1 MKTAL
6 KLRTII
12 LIAICSVLF
21 SFDGFRNFAQS
32 NSSNLFQVFCSETTV
47 KYGTTFYFQIPI
59 QQDILENDWITL
71 LFPAV
76 FPVPAYSVSHD
87 EIGKEYTT
95 EYNLRNNIHVNFLC
109 LDPKKPLPVINYA
122 ENSLSFLMPR
132 TLKIRKEEPTFLW
145 ISLYYTLPDKSC
157 AGQFGFWHSS
167 LSNVIYSNSIQVTE
181 MKPIFGLEDVSLKVS
196 NPVWNEATSWEF
208 TSRTN
213 ENLVLK
219 KNIDAVGIFFLTAT
233 EMPKYGNPSQVT
245 VNGTPCYLV
254 EVTSNS
260 IEITMP
266 VTIRENQTIVIR
278 IEEPFGIKTMRKP
291 GKNEILLSVR
301 YVLSSSSSTSIKYSL
316 FLNVQPGKPL
326 ISASNPV
333 AGKKTTYTLTWSWS
347 YSSDK
352 NISNIEIRWPN
363 QIPLEEGCSIRYS
376 VNGKEEKNGDYQN
389 GVVSLPMNQKFEPN
403 QPIQIQLL
411 NYQIKKTYQ
420 LVEFIS
426 PSPGEISFAFRYD
439 PNSEWSEFPPLTI
452 LADQIRFKTINW
464 ENRYTAQP
472 IDVTM
477 EFEQNSSISQF
488 LTEGFYLVFS
498 ESIKLPASIPPESIY
513 CLTDYSTITEIKSTL
528 IDSHTLFLKVDSQK
542 IPAFNNK
549 SLNIHINPKSS
560 ILNPENPD
568 EMVSIGFRKENI
580 GSLLDNA
587 QWSLVRWVKPASL
600 VVVGGILG
608 KNNWYTTPPMI
619 KIESSDPASSVT
631 VNGFSVNDIARFCI
645 PLLEGQNKQYFTLV
659 NDYPH
664 RDFNNVTNLRYSS
677 IVVTIDTIPVKI
689 TQMDPSLSW
698 SITGDSSFKVKGMI
712 AMPETIDYNGPK
724 PLLDQSLQI
733 QDRMVVIQADGSF
746 ETLVSLHLG
755 KNDIPVFLTDWAGH
769 SLKNILHVY
778 RGKGLVLQINNATA
792 WSNGKKITID
802 VPPLINNGTTFVP
815 LRLISEAFGAKVTYQ
830 SQTKPISVI
839 IQREN
844 QKIEFI
850 VGSKNVKVNG
860 KVHILNVSPV
870 LVQNRMLIPL
880 RFLAE
885 IWKMETIWE
894 PKDQVVAILFP
905 V

>member
-6 KLRTII
+6 KHRTII
-12 LIAICSVLF
+12 LIVICSALF
-21 SFDGFRNFAQS
+21 CFDGFRSFAQS

-47 KYGTTFYFQIPI
+47 KYGASFHFQIEI

-87 EIGKEYTT
+87 ETGKDYTT
-95 EYNLRNNIHVNFLC
+95 EYYLGKNIRVNFLC

-145 ISLYYTLPDKSC
+145 ISLSYTLPDKPC
-157 AGQFGFWHSS
+157 VGKFGFWHSS
-167 LSNVIYSNSIQVTE
+167 LSNLIYSNSIQVTE
-181 MKPIFGLEDVSLKVS
+181 KKHIFGLEDVSLKVS
-196 NPVWNEATSWEF
+196 SPVWDEPTSWEF

-213 ENLVLK
+213 ESLVLK
-219 KNIDAVGIFFLTAT
+219 KNIDTVGIFFLTAT
-233 EMPKYGNPSQVT
+233 DMPKYSNPSQVT
-245 VNGTPCYLV
+245 VNGIPCYLV
-254 EVTSNS
+254 EVSGNS

-266 VTIRENQTIVIR
+266 VTILENQTMVIR

-291 GKNEILLSVR
+291 GKNEILFSIR
-301 YVLSSSSSTSIKYSL
+301 YLYQNGLTTIKYSL
-316 FLNVQPGKPL
+316 IFDVQPGKPL
-326 ISASNPV
+326 ISASIPV
-333 AGKKTTYTLTWSWS
+333 AGKKTTYTFIWSWFYPPNQNLS
-347 YSSDK
+347 K
-352 NISNIEIRWPN
+352 VEIRWPN
-363 QIPLEEGCSIRYS
+363 QIPLEDECSIRYS
-376 VNGKEEKNGDYQN
+376 VNGKEEKSGDFLNGI
-389 GVVSLPMNQKFEPN
+389 VSLPMNQKLEPN

-411 NYQIKKTYQ
+411 SYQIKNSYKS
-420 LVEFIS
+420 VDFVN
-426 PSPGEISFAFRYD
+426 PSPREISFAFRYD
-439 PNSEWSEFPPLTI
+439 PDSDWSEFPPLTI
-452 LADQIRFKTINW
+452 LSDQMRFKTVNW
-464 ENRYTAQP
+464 VNRYTAQP

-477 EFEQNSSISQF
+477 EFEQSSSFKQF
-488 LTEGFYLVFS
+488 LTEGFFLVFS
-498 ESIKLPASIPPESIY
+498 DSIKLPASIPPESIY
-513 CLTDYSTITEIKSTL
+513 CQTDYSNFTEIKNTM

-542 IPAFNNK
+542 IQLFNIK
-549 SLNIHINPKSS
+549 TLNIHINPKSG

-587 QWSLVRWVKPASL
+587 QWSLVHWVKPASL

-608 KNNWYTTPPMI
+608 KNNWYTSPPMI
-619 KIESSDPASSVT
+619 KIESSDPASIVT
-631 VNGFSVNDIARFCI
+631 VNGFRVNDLAKFCI
-645 PLLEGQNKQYFTLV
+645 PLLEGQNKQYFTLE

-664 RDFNNVTNLRYSS
+664 QDFNNVTNLQYSS
-677 IVVTIDTIPVKI
+677 LVVTIDTIPVKI
-689 TQMDPSLSW
+689 TQMEPSQSW
-698 SITGDSSFKVKGMI
+698 SITGDNSCKVKGII
-712 AMPETIDYNGPK
+712 AMPETVDYNGPK

-746 ETLVSLHLG
+746 ETLVPLQFG
-755 KNDIPVFLTDWAGH
+755 KNNIQIFLVDWAGH
-769 SLKNILHVY
+769 SLNNILHVY

-792 WSNGKKITID
+792 WSNGKKISGD
-802 VPPLINNGTTFVP
+802 VPPLIYNGTTFVP

-830 SQTKPISVI
+830 SQTKPPSVI

-844 QKIEFI
+844 QKIEFF

-860 KVHILNVSPV
+860 KVHILNVSPL